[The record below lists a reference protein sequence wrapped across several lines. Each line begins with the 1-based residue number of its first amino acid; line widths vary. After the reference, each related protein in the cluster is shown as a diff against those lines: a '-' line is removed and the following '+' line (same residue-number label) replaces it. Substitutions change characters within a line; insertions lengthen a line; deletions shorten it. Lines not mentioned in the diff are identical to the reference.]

1 MGRQALT
8 ETGRHIARRPKLSQN
23 CLAIPPSWYWQTR
36 KHMME
41 LAASQPRSRHDPF
54 IAGQIMS
61 PSHLFEPTYHAIKL
75 RLMTGAWRA
84 GFRLEPV
91 KISAEL
97 GVGVSP
103 IRDCLN
109 RLTGERLIEAQS
121 GEGFHVPLIQ
131 PQTLRELLDL
141 NQTLL
146 LTAILSSRPSMLAP
160 LPPMSIMQHG
170 LPASSITSDRRT
182 TIWSFW
188 SLSTTSATASTL
200 RGIETSA
207 LPQAHSD
214 LDALEAKLAI
224 SAPVHDIR
232 KLIRHFHKRRRH
244 AADRLV
250 RSLPVI

>member
-1 MGRQALT
+1 
-8 ETGRHIARRPKLSQN
+8 
-23 CLAIPPSWYWQTR
+23 
-36 KHMME
+36 
-41 LAASQPRSRHDPF
+41 
-54 IAGQIMS
+54 MS

-146 LTAILSSRPSMLAP
+146 LTAMFSRRPSMLAP
-160 LPPMSIMQHG
+160 LPPNVDHATRTARIFHHIGQANDNMELLG
-170 LPASSITSDRRT
+170 LVDNISDR
-182 TIWSFW
+182 
-188 SLSTTSATASTL
+188 LHTL

-224 SAPVHDIR
+224 SAPARDIR

-244 AADRLV
+244 AADHLV
-250 RSLPVI
+250 RSLPII

>member
-1 MGRQALT
+1 
-8 ETGRHIARRPKLSQN
+8 
-23 CLAIPPSWYWQTR
+23 
-36 KHMME
+36 MME

-188 SLSTTSATASTL
+188 SLSTTSATASTHCAGLKRQRCHKLIVISMRSRQNL
-200 RGIETSA
+200 R
-207 LPQAHSD
+207 
-214 LDALEAKLAI
+214 
-224 SAPVHDIR
+224 SAPRYMTSENSSDISTNVGAM
-232 KLIRHFHKRRRH
+232 RRI
-244 AADRLV
+244 A
-250 RSLPVI
+250 